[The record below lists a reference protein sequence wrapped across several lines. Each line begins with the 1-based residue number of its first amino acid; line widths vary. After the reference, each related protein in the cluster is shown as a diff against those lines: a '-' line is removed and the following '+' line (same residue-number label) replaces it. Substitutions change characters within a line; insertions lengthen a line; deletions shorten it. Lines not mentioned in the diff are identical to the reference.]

1 MLRRNVLTHLT
12 TTPRKHQANTAPRK
26 RIKLSSKTN
35 DITTARTTLWI
46 QLRAVWTLFFLLLYF
61 FPLT

>member
-1 MLRRNVLTHLT
+1 MLRQNVLTHLT
-12 TTPRKHQANTAPRK
+12 TTPRKHQANTAPRM